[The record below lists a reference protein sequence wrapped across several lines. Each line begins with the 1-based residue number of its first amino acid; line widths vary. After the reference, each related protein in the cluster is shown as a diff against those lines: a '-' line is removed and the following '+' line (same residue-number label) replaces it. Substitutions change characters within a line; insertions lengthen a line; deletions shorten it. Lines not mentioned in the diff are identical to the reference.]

1 MLKSDGSISTV
12 YVKDAGNGFIILEY
26 ARAGTMTTPTKPH
39 TGMRVSVAEFL
50 ELELPEP
57 DHKLKMELDDG
68 VLYIMPRPRLRH
80 QSAQTLLAH
89 HFLLYVDDFAEPPG
103 DVYTDVV
110 VALPSELPRLF
121 APDLTMIL
129 SDGTAIV
136 GDRMVEGS
144 PAIVVEV
151 LSTDRNRDLVRKRQ
165 VYEAAGIPEYW
176 ILDELNQTALQLES
190 REGQYV
196 EGAVLTADDT
206 LTTPLLPGLAIPLAD
221 VFRHRSRPGR

>member
-1 MLKSDGSISTV
+1 
-12 YVKDAGNGFIILEY
+12 
-26 ARAGTMTTPTKPH
+26 MTTPTKPY

-68 VLYIMPRPRLRH
+68 VLYIMPRPRLDHQWIQGELFYFFRH
-80 QSAQTLLAH
+80 YFRS
-89 HFLLYVDDFAEPPG
+89 FSEPPG
-103 DVYTDVV
+103 AVYADVN
-110 VALPSELPRLF
+110 VAFPSELPRLF
-121 APDLTMIL
+121 APDLTIIL
-129 SDGTAIV
+129 FDGTAIV

-176 ILDELNQTALQLES
+176 IMDELNQTALQLEL

-196 EGAVLTADDT
+196 ERAVLTADDT

>member
-1 MLKSDGSISTV
+1 
-12 YVKDAGNGFIILEY
+12 
-26 ARAGTMTTPTKPH
+26 MTTPTKPR

-68 VLYIMPRPRLRH
+68 VLYIMPRPRPDH
-80 QSAQTLLAH
+80 QWAQGELFYYFRH
-89 HFLLYVDDFAEPPG
+89 HFRSFAEPPG
-103 DVYTDVV
+103 AVYTDLN

-121 APDLTMIL
+121 APDLTIIL
-129 SDGTAIV
+129 FDGTAIV
-136 GDRMVEGS
+136 GDQMVEGS

-176 ILDELNQTALQLES
+176 IMDELNQTALQLEL
-190 REGQYV
+190 RDGQYV
-196 EGAVLTADDT
+196 ERAVLTADDT

-221 VFRHRSRPGR
+221 VFRHRSRPPQ

>member
-1 MLKSDGSISTV
+1 
-12 YVKDAGNGFIILEY
+12 
-26 ARAGTMTTPTKPH
+26 MTTPTKPY

-89 HFLLYVDDFAEPPG
+89 YFLLYFDGFAEPPG

-121 APDLTMIL
+121 APDLT
-129 SDGTAIV
+129 IV
-136 GDRMVEGS
+136 LHINRAVLGDRMIEGA
-144 PAIVVEV
+144 PDIAIEI

-165 VYEAAGIPEYW
+165 VYEEAGIPEYW
-176 ILDELNQTALQLES
+176 ILDEINQTALQLEL
-190 REGQYV
+190 RDGQYV
-196 EGAVLTADDT
+196 ERGVLTAEDT

-221 VFRHRSRPGR
+221 VFRQPGQPSRSR